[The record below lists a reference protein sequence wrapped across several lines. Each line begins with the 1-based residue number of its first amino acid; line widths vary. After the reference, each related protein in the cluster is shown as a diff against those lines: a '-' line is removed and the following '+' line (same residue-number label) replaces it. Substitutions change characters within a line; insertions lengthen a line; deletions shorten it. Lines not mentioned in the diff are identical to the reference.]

1 MAVILDTTSL
11 PPRERTEAVRQMGL
25 TGTPMEVK
33 YHCPQEQIVDV
44 FEMWQL
50 GDTKIIR
57 TEGAAR
63 TVWQTD
69 RQARESPHEI
79 GLFTLKLRGHATST
93 QSTVTVEEVP
103 GSLLMTDL
111 SRSYEYREVEPG
123 SIIAVLVDFD
133 RLNLPMDLVHK
144 AATVLQSSTLYPLVR
159 LNLLQLC
166 TDETDKITVSARP
179 MIATATIELLRALIV
194 SAVGN
199 DLHVDDTWNETLY
212 TRITAYIG
220 QHLHDHDLCP
230 EKIAAHHNISV
241 RTLYNAWSHNQVT
254 LGEWI
259 ISERLE
265 GARHE
270 LATWGPN
277 GPTVTMIAHRW
288 GFADSTHFSRRFRRA
303 YGMSP
308 RDWRQSHRG
317 LPATLMDKAISFES
331 GLADSS
337 GPVLNEINTEGTV

>member
-11 PPRERTEAVRQMGL
+11 PPGERTEAVRQMGL

-33 YHCPQEQIVDV
+33 YHCPQEHIVDV

-79 GLFTLKLRGHATST
+79 GLFTLKLRGRATST
-93 QSTVTVEEVP
+93 QSSVTVEETP
-103 GSLLMTDL
+103 GSLRMTDL
-111 SRSYEYREVEPG
+111 SRSYEYREVESG

-133 RLNLPMDLVHK
+133 RLSLPMDLVHK
-144 AATVLQSSTLYPLVR
+144 VSTVLHCSALYPLVR
-159 LNLLQLC
+159 HHLLQLC
-166 TDETDKITVSARP
+166 TDNTDTIGPSARA
-179 MIATATIELLRALIV
+179 MLATATTELLRALIV
-194 SAVGN
+194 SAAGN
-199 DLHVDDTWNETLY
+199 DLDVDNTWNETLR
-212 TRITAYIG
+212 TRIIAYIG
-220 QHLHDHDLCP
+220 QHLTDPDLCP
-230 EKIAAHHNISV
+230 DKIAAHHNISM
-241 RTLYNAWSHNQVT
+241 RTLYNAWSRNKVT

-259 ISERLE
+259 IRERLE

-277 GPTVTMIAHRW
+277 GPTVTVLAHRW

-308 RDWRQSHRG
+308 REWRQLHRG
-317 LPATLMDKAISFES
+317 LPTTLLDRAMSVES
-331 GLADSS
+331 GFADSS
-337 GPVLNEINTEGTV
+337 DAESSAN